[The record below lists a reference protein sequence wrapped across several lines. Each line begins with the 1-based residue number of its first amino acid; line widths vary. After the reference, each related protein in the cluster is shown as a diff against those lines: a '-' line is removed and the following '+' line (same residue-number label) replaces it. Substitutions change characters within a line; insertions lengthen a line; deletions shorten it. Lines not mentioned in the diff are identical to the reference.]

1 MKENQHPSNLMAV
14 KPPKLN
20 PEIESCHQF
29 QNNTSFVMTNEKNL
43 CSSPNFV
50 VRAITIVSDIAN
62 SVLLASDNSPSGAP
76 INHINIVKTCMNGI
90 NLLGHVSAEFERK
103 RKNNLR
109 NIVHRDFVALCGP
122 KLGSA
127 AYKAKPRNTQS
138 KYLLGDNLKQAAKDA
153 KRSEEIT
160 KKDSYRKHFK
170 VQNKHYTSTD
180 QKKPFL
186 DHGRKTGQNF
196 NRHQQNRGS
205 TTTTTDTAQLGN
217 FATRGMYS

>member
-1 MKENQHPSNLMAV
+1 MKENQQPSNLMTA

-122 KLGSA
+122 KPGSA

-138 KYLLGDNLKQAAKDA
+138 KYLLGDNLKQSAKDA

-186 DHGRKTGQNF
+186 DHGRKTGQSF